1 MRIAQSGSLVASHR
15 TVSEARSRG
24 RLIRHSA
31 FTIVIYALLLAG
43 SAVFILPF
51 LWMISTSLK
60 DPKDIFAYPPQ
71 WVPNPMHWENYL
83 QGWAGNPLMPFNIF
97 LRNTLIITFNN
108 LIGNLVSCSIVAYG
122 FARLQGRGKNLL
134 FLMVLA
140 TMMVPQEVTLIPQY
154 ILFTKLHW
162 VNTFLPLTVPAW
174 FGWPFFIFLL
184 RQFFLTLPHEL
195 DDAARIDG
203 CSTWGILFRILLP
216 LSKPALA
223 TVAIF
228 AFISNWNN
236 FLSQLIYLHD
246 RDKITLAVGLNMF
259 RGQYTTDFHLLM
271 AVSVISL
278 IPILVI
284 FFLAQRIFIQ
294 GIQFTGIRG

>member
-1 MRIAQSGSLVASHR
+1 VVQSGALVSGGHALAHPRGS
-15 TVSEARSRG
+15 SKLARRISYLVVVYG
-24 RLIRHSA
+24 LM
-31 FTIVIYALLLAG
+31 LAG
-43 SAVFILPF
+43 AALFILPF
-51 LWMISTSLK
+51 LWMVSTSLK
-60 DPKDIFAYPPQ
+60 DPKEIFTYPPQ
-71 WVPNPMHWENYL
+71 WIPNPVRWSNYAE
-83 QGWAGNPLMPFNIF
+83 GWAGNPLMPFTLF
-97 LRNTLIITFNN
+97 LRNTLIITTNN
-108 LIGNLVSCSIVAYG
+108 VIGNLVSCSLVAYG
-122 FARLQGRGKNLL
+122 FARLQGRGKNVL
-134 FLMVLA
+134 FLCVLA

-154 ILFTKLHW
+154 ILFTKLRW

-184 RQFFLTLPHEL
+184 RQFFMSLPTEL

-223 TVAIF
+223 SVAIF
-228 AFISNWNN
+228 AFIGNWNN

-259 RGQYTTDFHLLM
+259 RGQFTTDFHLLM

-278 IPILVI
+278 MPILVI

-294 GIQFTGIRG
+294 GITFTGIRG